1 MPKASNLKSGMIVR
15 VREQPHI
22 VKKVQANNPSARG
35 AATLYKVRFNHVS
48 TGQKLDESFKG
59 GDFLPE
65 VDFQRRAVQFSYKD
79 GDAYVFMDNEDY
91 SQYQLD
97 GNQLEEVTAFLGDGL
112 TGITALLVEDAC
124 VAVQLPTVVEM
135 PIVETPP
142 AMKAASA
149 SSRNKTAKLPTGL
162 EIQVPEYL
170 SEGEMIKI
178 NTETREFVSRA

>member
-1 MPKASNLKSGMIVR
+1 MPKASDLKSGMIVR

-22 VKKVQANNPSARG
+22 VKQVQANNPSARG
-35 AATLYKVRFNHVS
+35 AATIYKVRFNHVS
-48 TGQKLDESFKG
+48 TGQKLDESLKG
-59 GDFLPE
+59 DDFLPE
-65 VDFQRRAVQFSYKD
+65 VDFQRRAVQYSYKD

-97 GNQLEEVTAFLGDGL
+97 GDKLEDVTPFLSEGL
-112 TGITALLVEDAC
+112 TGIVALLVEDAC

-149 SSRNKTAKLPTGL
+149 SSRNKPAKMPTGL

-170 SEGEMIKI
+170 SAGEMIKI